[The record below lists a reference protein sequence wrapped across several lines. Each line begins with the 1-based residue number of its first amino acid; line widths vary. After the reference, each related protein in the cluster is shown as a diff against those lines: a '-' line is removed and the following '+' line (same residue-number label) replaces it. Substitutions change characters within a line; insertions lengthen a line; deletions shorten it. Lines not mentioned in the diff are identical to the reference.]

1 MKTAVYKL
9 LILLIAAQSAAA
21 ADQTAA
27 NPRVALETS
36 KGRIVIELFPREAPA
51 AVKNFLS
58 YVDAGFY
65 DGTVFHRVIPGFM
78 IQGGG
83 LTADLQQKP
92 TAKPVP
98 NEADNGLKNTRGTVA
113 MARTADPHSATSQFF
128 INTADNDFLN
138 HRGKTSQGWGY
149 TVFGR
154 IAEGMAA
161 VDAISGVKTGTSG
174 MFQDVPV
181 EPVVIQTVRRVK

>member
-1 MKTAVYKL
+1 MNKLIYKL
-9 LILLIAAQSAAA
+9 LILLVVAQSAAA
-21 ADQTAA
+21 ADQAA
-27 NPRVALETS
+27 VNPRVALETT

-58 YVDAGFY
+58 YVEAGYY
-65 DGTVFHRVIPGFM
+65 DGTIFHRVIPGFM

-83 LTADLQQKP
+83 LTAEMQQKP
-92 TAKPVP
+92 TAKPVV

-128 INTADNDFLN
+128 INTADNEFLN
-138 HRGKTSQGWGY
+138 HRAKTSQGWGY

-154 IAEGMAA
+154 IDEGMAV
-161 VDAISGVKTGTSG
+161 VDAISGVKTSTSG

-181 EPVVIQTVRRVK
+181 EPVVIETVRRVK